1 MTKTELIDSTV
12 SRTGY
17 SKVIVENILNTLT
30 DVVTDTLSKNDKVSI
45 RDFGVF
51 SVTEHKAK
59 TGKVPG
65 TDKEWKVD
73 ARKVPKFTFSK
84 TVKNNLD

>member
-1 MTKTELIDSTV
+1 MTKTELIHKTAIEAGCS
-12 SRTGY
+12 
-17 SKVIVENILNTLT
+17 NILVETVLNALTNTII
-30 DVVTDTLSKNDKVSI
+30 DTLSKNDKVSI

-59 TGKVPG
+59 TGIVPSTG
-65 TDKEWKVD
+65 KSWKVD

-84 TVKNNLD
+84 TIKNKVN